1 MRQKKPGSSANR
13 YSLYR
18 GGVGIITKVGGLE
31 LDYKEE
37 YKRKLMPAD
46 EAVKLIP
53 DHSMVVTNVAVGHPV
68 ALVNA
73 LVKRQYEIQDVELFY
88 VVDVYDTDIKNL
100 QPDSGLRVDLGYPIL
115 HRKDVQQGKFYHTPV
130 RFWDAGK
137 SWREIRPPKAT
148 MHLVAPMDEHG
159 YFCMGLGADYGL
171 PAMRVAEKVLV
182 QVSSTVPRSHG
193 ENFVHISQ
201 VNAIVEAEQQLV
213 TLPEIPINANEH
225 IIGQYCAEFV
235 KNGATLQLGIGGIP
249 NAAATALTDK
259 QDLGVHS
266 EMACDTMRMLWE
278 QGVITNR
285 KKTLMRDRCVFTFA
299 MGSQKMYDWINDNPG
314 VVFYRVDWVNDPYVI
329 GQNDNLISINGALEV
344 DLTGQAC
351 AESLGHL
358 QHTHPGGQLDFVNGA
373 FRSNGGRSILAF
385 ESVANSPEGPV
396 SRITWQLK
404 SGAVVTTPR
413 HDIDCVVTEYGVAN
427 LKSQSIRERSK
438 RLIAVAHPDYRDEL
452 TFHAKKLHLL

>member
-1 MRQKKPGSSANR
+1 MD
-13 YSLYR
+13 L
-18 GGVGIITKVGGLE
+18 
-31 LDYKEE
+31 KEE
-37 YKRKLMPAD
+37 YRKKLMTAD

-88 VVDVYDTDIKNL
+88 VVDVYDTDIKNI

-115 HRKDVQQGKFYHTPV
+115 HRKDVQQGKFYHTPI
-130 RFWDAGK
+130 RFADAGK
-137 SWREIRPPKAT
+137 GWRELRKVTAT
-148 MHLVAPMDEHG
+148 MHLVAPMDKHG

-171 PAMRVAEKVLV
+171 PAMRTAEKILV

-201 VNAIVEAEQQLV
+201 VDAIVEAEQQLV
-213 TLPEIPINANEH
+213 ALPEIPPNAKEQ
-225 IIGQYCAEFV
+225 IIGQYCAELI
-235 KNGATLQLGIGGIP
+235 KDGATIQLGIGGIP
-249 NAAATALTDK
+249 NAAAQALIDK
-259 QDLGVHS
+259 KDLGVHS

-285 KKTLMRDRCVFTFA
+285 KKTLYPDRCVFTFA
-299 MGSQKMYDWINDNPG
+299 MGSQKLYDWIDDNQSI
-314 VVFYRVDWVNDPYVI
+314 VFRNVEWVNDPYVI
-329 GQNDNLISINGALEV
+329 GLNDNLISINGALEV

-351 AESLGHL
+351 SESLGHL

-373 FRSNGGRSILAF
+373 FRSKGGRSILAF
-385 ESVANSPEGPV
+385 ESVANTPEGPV

-404 SGAVVTTPR
+404 PGAIVTTPR
-413 HDIDCVVTEYGVAN
+413 HDIDCVITEYGVAN
-427 LKSQSIRERSK
+427 LKAYSIRERAK
-438 RLIAVAHPDYRDEL
+438 RLIAVAHPDSRDEL
-452 TFHAKKLHLL
+452 AFHARKLHIL